1 MLSRCHVR
9 QCSNK
14 VYEFCRETIYTLLV
28 LIRKPC
34 FCLSLNFFNIMLEIR
49 LRLFK
54 IFFLTFISLLFIS
67 IYLGLHYNK
76 HHLTLTINIHIYTL
90 TLVSNLTFPYFIFSM
105 FTKGDGHSQWRQKRI
120 LNQKKTLNFTQF
132 CNF

>member
-1 MLSRCHVR
+1 
-9 QCSNK
+9 
-14 VYEFCRETIYTLLV
+14 
-28 LIRKPC
+28 
-34 FCLSLNFFNIMLEIR
+34 MLEIR

-54 IFFLTFISLLFIS
+54 IFFLTFISLLFLS

-105 FTKGDGHSQWRQKRI
+105 FTKGDGHSQ
-120 LNQKKTLNFTQF
+120 
-132 CNF
+132 